1 MANPVAEILS
11 AIVSPATKL
20 IDAISKGIG
29 SVYEPHRIKKLADA
43 EAYRIKAIG
52 QALSENADLPIQY
65 NNGEISVDLTE
76 YESLQ
81 KRAVCRF
88 ARQETQRQF
97 NLENIADK
105 AYDLLKDQQPQSDEV
120 VSQDWMTRF
129 INNAQDVSD
138 EDVQNLWSKILAD
151 EITRPRSISIKTLD
165 VIKNLSKEDA
175 SLFEKISKHV
185 INGQYLLRVDTFLN
199 SVDITYNDI
208 LKLDDCGLINSSS
221 LIHQDRES
229 YVDFSPVAY
238 NNSYV
243 LFAQSDKKQKIKIP
257 SYVLTN
263 SGQEL
268 LALLKISTDNDSFT
282 FCSKFIKESNKKSN
296 WKMCKINGRCE
307 DGALDFDE
315 TIDLLSEEKQKEA
328 S

>member
-1 MANPVAEILS
+1 MSNPVAEVLS
-11 AIVSPATKL
+11 AIVSPANKL

-29 SVYEPHRIKKLADA
+29 TLYEPHRLKKLADA
-43 EAYRIKAIG
+43 EAYRIKTIG
-52 QALSENADLPIQY
+52 QALSENTDLPVQY

-105 AYDLLKDQQPQSDEV
+105 AYDLLKDQQPQSDET

-138 EDVQNLWSKILAD
+138 EDVQNLWSRILAD
-151 EITRPRSISIKTLD
+151 EIVRPTSISIKTLD

-175 SLFEKISKHV
+175 FLFEKISKHV
-185 INGQYLLRVDTFLN
+185 INGQYLLRDAEFLSYVN
-199 SVDITYNDI
+199 ITYNDI
-208 LKLDDCGLINSSS
+208 LKLDDCGLINSSGF
-221 LIHQDRES
+221 IHQDRES
-229 YVDFSPVAY
+229 DVKFLPVAY
-238 NNSYV
+238 NSSYV

-268 LALLKISTDNDSFT
+268 LAILKISTDNDSFS
-282 FCSKFIKESNKKSN
+282 FCSKIIKESNKKSN
-296 WKMCKINGRCE
+296 WKMCKINGRYE
-307 DGALDFDE
+307 DGALDVDE
-315 TIDLLSEEKQKEA
+315 TIDLLSEEQKGEA